1 MKTSAMK
8 TSDLVNRS
16 AKYSWYYLLLAA
28 LIFFLATRVKSIYG
42 ASATDYQINDTK
54 LWLYLA
60 ASLYL
65 INWICGAFYFP
76 IKYRKVL
83 NRYWLKD
90 AEHLDLSFMRG
101 YIAAIITFVYFIIP
115 CSNIGFWA
123 VPLSIIWLCLHIL
136 LAQTVRTD
144 RLFKR
149 TSVMINEIILMPF
162 IQRPAEIK
170 GVFTDINYILPLREN
185 KDEWIRKTVI
195 AYASHRRAG
204 YFELLKS
211 PEYPEIMKRNE
222 EYRLKRQLEENE
234 ASDLSANIFNYC
246 N

>member
-1 MKTSAMK
+1 MK

-16 AKYSWYYLLLAA
+16 AKYSWYYLLLAV
-28 LIFFLATRVKSIYG
+28 LIFFVATKVKLIYG
-42 ASATDYQINDTK
+42 VNVSDYQINDTR

-60 ASLYL
+60 ASFYL
-65 INWICGAFYFP
+65 VNWICGAFYFP

-101 YIAAIITFVYFIIP
+101 YIAAIITFIYFIIP

-144 RLFKR
+144 KLFKR
-149 TSVMINEIILMPF
+149 TSVMINELILMPF
-162 IQRPAEIK
+162 ITRPAEIK
-170 GVFTDINYILPLREN
+170 GVFTNVEYILPLQEN
-185 KDEWIRKTVI
+185 KEEWIRKTVV

-204 YFELLKS
+204 YFDFLKS
-211 PEYPEIMKRNE
+211 PEYPEIIRQNE
-222 EYRLKRQLEENE
+222 AERLKRHLGEQE
-234 ASDLSANIFNYC
+234 ASDLSANIYNYC